1 MAPFSTSRYV
11 NGIDSKSRGGPAFV
25 LDDPWH
31 WAVDWRAGDAALA
44 REGK

>member
-11 NGIDSKSRGGPAFV
+11 NGMARRERDRRLFSMPLGIDPLTG
-25 LDDPWH
+25 
-31 WAVDWRAGDAALA
+31 RAGDAALA